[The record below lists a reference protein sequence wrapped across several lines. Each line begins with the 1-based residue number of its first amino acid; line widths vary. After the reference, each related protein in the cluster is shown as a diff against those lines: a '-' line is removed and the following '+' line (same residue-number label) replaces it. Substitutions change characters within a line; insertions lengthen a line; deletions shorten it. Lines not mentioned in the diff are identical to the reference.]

1 MYYIVTNRYRQIIL
15 YYILTL
21 FNFGFNFYL
30 SYWIDSIAMVTIIV
44 GSPFQCNYGS
54 APVPQRPAG
63 ELLSLYC
70 RLPRS
75 LI

>member
-1 MYYIVTNRYRQIIL
+1 MYYIVTSRYCQIIL

-21 FNFGFNFYL
+21 FSFGFNFYL
-30 SYWIDSIAMVTIIV
+30 SYWIDSIDMVFIV

-63 ELLSLYC
+63 EF
-70 RLPRS
+70 
-75 LI
+75 IT